1 VISKPTTQQLIDA
14 VCIELANKV
23 APVISDPTV
32 RIQLDMAISVLQTT
46 AVRCANELAWMQ
58 EERDAIE
65 ATTHEL
71 LQAWPDHHELS
82 RALSAY
88 VDGKTA
94 SLYLND
100 AQADYARASEVLS
113 CAIEAAYASG
123 DADHIAAVGRLVD
136 QRHAN
141 QQAVTGQFAALGR
154 T

>member
-14 VCIELANKV
+14 VCIELTNKV
-23 APVISDPTV
+23 APVISDATV

-46 AVRCANELAWMQ
+46 AVRCANELAWMR
-58 EERDAIE
+58 EESDAIE
-65 ATTHEL
+65 ETAGQL
-71 LQAWPDHHELS
+71 LQAMPDADALS
-82 RALSAY
+82 AALSAY

-94 SLYLND
+94 SLHLDD
-100 AQADYARASEVLS
+100 AQADYARASEALS

-123 DADHIAAVGRLVD
+123 NAEHIAAVSRLVD

-141 QQAVTGQFAALGR
+141 QQAVTGQFMALGR